1 MKHYRTWKLESFYA
15 LLQFIIGHAFMST
28 DIPDLADEVSDL
40 EDATAEIGGEKG
52 IQESPTTGVTTA
64 TKAKKLL
71 MAKTVIAKAHK
82 GRAKAR
88 RAQEWDLYAKVDY
101 EVSYILKAP
110 KLDAVTRAKNIQK
123 VLVDNATVF
132 TNINPTDK
140 TAMTDTIKAYDDVK
154 LAPRGAIETRKAQ
167 STEAYELSFKKAQTA
182 ADSIYDLIF
191 GEYELTN
198 PNLVKEL
205 KLVCGIVEEGVRHN
219 TIHAICS
226 DGNPPQGAITA
237 LLEDVTLLIMELN
250 KKAVS
255 DINGVVSLTKFI
267 QGTYHVEFS
276 KVGYVTQ
283 TMIIHVRQGET
294 VELEVEMER
303 VSS

>member
-1 MKHYRTWKLESFYA
+1 MKHYLTWKLESFYA
-15 LLQFIIGHAFMST
+15 LLQFIAAYSFIST
-28 DIPDLADEVSDL
+28 DISDLADDVSDL
-40 EDATAEIGGEKG
+40 EDATAEIEGEKG
-52 IQESPTTGVTTA
+52 IQESPTKGVTTA

-88 RAQEWDLYAKVDY
+88 RAQEWDLYAKVNY

-132 TNINPTDK
+132 TNIKPTDK
-140 TAMTDTIKAYDDVK
+140 TAMTDAIAAYDAVK

-182 ADSIYDLIF
+182 ADSIYDLIY
-191 GEYELTN
+191 GEYVLSN

-205 KLVCGIVEEGVRHN
+205 KLVCGIAEEGVRHN
-219 TIHAICS
+219 TIHAVCS

-237 LLEDVTLLIMELN
+237 LLEGVRLLIVELN
-250 KKAVS
+250 KTAVS
-255 DINGVVSLTKFI
+255 DINGVVTLAKFT

-276 KVGYVTQ
+276 KEGYVTQ
-283 TMIIHVRQGET
+283 TMIIHVGQGET
-294 VELEVEMER
+294 VELEVEMVR
-303 VSS
+303 VV